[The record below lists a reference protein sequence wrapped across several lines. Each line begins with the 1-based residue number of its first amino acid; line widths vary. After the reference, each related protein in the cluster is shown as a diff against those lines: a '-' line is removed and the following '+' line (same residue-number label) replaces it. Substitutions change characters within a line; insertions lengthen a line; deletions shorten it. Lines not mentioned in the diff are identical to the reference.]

1 MIITYNKEKIL
12 SIFYKNGKKEIIKV
26 KSREEAE
33 EIVKKLDSNDID
45 YVTLEN

>member
-1 MIITYNKEKIL
+1 MIITYNKEKL
-12 SIFYKNGKKEIIKV
+12 LNIFYKNGRSEMIKV

-33 EIVKKLDSNDID
+33 EIVKKLDSNNID